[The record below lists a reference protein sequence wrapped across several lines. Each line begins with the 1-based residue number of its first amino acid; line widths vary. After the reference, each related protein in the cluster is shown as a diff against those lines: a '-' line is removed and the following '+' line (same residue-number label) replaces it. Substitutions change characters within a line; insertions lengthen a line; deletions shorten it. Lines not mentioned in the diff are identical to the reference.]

1 MGDLLGQAV
10 TGRLI
15 IIRANAEQDEKAL
28 SYGTAHLALNLN
40 GCLLHPCHNCFH
52 FCSSI

>member
-1 MGDLLGQAV
+1 MGDLLSQAV
-10 TGRLI
+10 AGRLI
-15 IIRANAEQDEKAL
+15 ILRANAEQDEEAL
-28 SYGTAHLALNLN
+28 LYGAVYLALNLD